1 MALFKKI
8 KKSDEQTNKPLNE
21 GTNNNSNN
29 KEDSAL
35 KLNDKKEIKSV
46 LAPGSRKPKDFIAP
60 QY

>member
-21 GTNNNSNN
+21 GINNNSNN

-46 LAPGSRKPKDFIAP
+46 
-60 QY
+60 